1 MTKSPRAAFTLIE
14 LLIVVVVIGILAT
27 IAIPKFS
34 RMREKS
40 YIAAV
45 TSDLKNLASQQEIYL
60 SNQYTYA
67 GVLTDLAEYR
77 VSDNVTVSINEATGT
92 GWAATGTHSGL
103 AGAQCGV
110 FFGSASAANAT
121 PATTPGTV
129 ICN

>member
-1 MTKSPRAAFTLIE
+1 M
-14 LLIVVVVIGILAT
+14 VVIGILAS

-34 RMREKS
+34 AMREKS

-60 SNQYTYA
+60 SNQHTYA
-67 GVLTDLAEYR
+67 AAVTDMTDYHET
-77 VSDNVTVSINEATGT
+77 DNVTVSINESSGT

-103 AGAQCGV
+103 AGAQCGI
-110 FFGSASAANAT
+110 FYGNASAANAA

-129 ICN
+129 ICD

>member
-1 MTKSPRAAFTLIE
+1 MHIRRADGFTLIE

-34 RMREKS
+34 AMRQKS

-60 SNQYTYA
+60 SDNHSYA
-67 GVLTDLAEYR
+67 STVADLDILLSA
-77 VSDNVTVSINEATGT
+77 NVTVSINEATGT

-103 AGAQCGV
+103 TTQCGF
-110 FFGSASAANAT
+110 FFGSAAAANAP

-129 ICN
+129 SCN

>member
-1 MTKSPRAAFTLIE
+1 MDSRRAGGFTLIE
-14 LLIVVVVIGILAT
+14 LLIVMVVLGVLAT
-27 IAIPKFS
+27 IAIPKFTA
-34 RMREKS
+34 MREKS

-60 SNQYTYA
+60 SEYHSYTTVV
-67 GVLTDLAEYR
+67 GNLNLVVT
-77 VSDNVTVSINEATGT
+77 DNVTLAINEATGT

-103 AGAQCGV
+103 AGAQCGI
-110 FFGSASAANAT
+110 FYGAASATNAA

>member
-1 MTKSPRAAFTLIE
+1 LRRASSEGFTLIE

-27 IAIPKFS
+27 IAIPKFTS
-34 RMREKS
+34 MRQKS

-67 GVLTDLAEYR
+67 AAVTDMTEYHS
-77 VSDNVTVSINEATGT
+77 SDNVTISINEATGT

-103 AGAQCGV
+103 AGDQCGIYY
-110 FFGSASAANAT
+110 GDASASNAT

-129 ICN
+129 VCD